1 METRRSNLTYNIIK
15 EVNTKNGP
23 HMVGKTTAMLEDCEL
38 DAFRIVDKI
47 TCNCTNPVFG
57 IVGMDRIRMLD
68 EYYMAKSKLNVAA
81 GDTFNEEE
89 GKRIARERVLDKYHG
104 DLNAALCAYL
114 QDAREIVARLENYM
128 LKHDIDYSSALTE
141 AEIKRTKLSG
151 AAPGSNK
158 CDEEVIL

>member
-1 METRRSNLTYNIIK
+1 METRRSNLTYSVIK

-23 HMVGKTTAMLEDCEL
+23 HMVGKTTAMLEDCEF
-38 DAFRIVDKI
+38 DACHIVDKI
-47 TCNCTNPVFG
+47 TRNCTNPVFG
-57 IVGMDRIRMLD
+57 IVGVDGIHMLN
-68 EYYMAKSKLNVAA
+68 EYYVAKSKLNVAA

-128 LKHDIDYSSALTE
+128 LKHNIDYSSALTE
-141 AEIKRTKLSG
+141 DEIKWSKLSG
-151 AAPGSNK
+151 KKGG
-158 CDEEVIL
+158 

>member
-1 METRRSNLTYNIIK
+1 METRRSNLTYSIIK

-23 HMVGKTTAMLEDCEL
+23 HMVGKTTAMLEDCKF
-38 DAFRIVDKI
+38 DACRIMGKI
-47 TCNCTNPVFG
+47 TRNCTNPVFG
-57 IVGMDRIRMLD
+57 IFGVDGVHMLD
-68 EYYMAKSKLNVAA
+68 EYYVAKSKLNVAA

-128 LKHDIDYSSALTE
+128 LKHNIDYSSALTE
-141 AEIKRTKLSG
+141 EEIKWSKLSG
-151 AAPGSNK
+151 K
-158 CDEEVIL
+158 K

>member
-15 EVNTKNGP
+15 EVNTKKGP
-23 HMVGKTTAMLEDCEL
+23 HMVGKTTAMLEDCGL

-68 EYYMAKSKLNVAA
+68 EYYTAKSKLNVAA
-81 GDTFNEEE
+81 GDTFDEEE

-128 LKHDIDYSSALTE
+128 LKHNIDYSSALTE
-141 AEIKRTKLSG
+141 DEIKWSKLSG
-151 AAPGSNK
+151 KKEG
-158 CDEEVIL
+158 

>member
-23 HMVGKTTAMLEDCEL
+23 HMVGRTTAMLYDCSL
-38 DAFRIVDKI
+38 DAYHIVDKI
-47 TCNCTNPVFG
+47 VDNCTRRSFMGGFEHHLLN
-57 IVGMDRIRMLD
+57 DTY
-68 EYYMAKSKLNVAA
+68 EAKSKLNVAA

-128 LKHDIDYSSALTE
+128 LKHNIDYSSALTE
-141 AEIKRTKLSG
+141 EEIKWSKLSG
-151 AAPGSNK
+151 K
-158 CDEEVIL
+158 K

>member
-1 METRRSNLTYNIIK
+1 METRRSNLTYSVIK

-23 HMVGKTTAMLEDCEL
+23 HMVGKTTAMLEDCGF
-38 DAFRIVDKI
+38 DACHIVDKI
-47 TCNCTNPVFG
+47 TRNCTNPVFSIDG
-57 IVGMDRIRMLD
+57 VRMLD
-68 EYYMAKSKLNVAA
+68 DYYVAKSKLNVAA

-128 LKHDIDYSSALTE
+128 LKHNIDYSPALTE
-141 AEIKRTKLSG
+141 DEIKWSKLSG
-151 AAPGSNK
+151 K
-158 CDEEVIL
+158 KEH

>member
-1 METRRSNLTYNIIK
+1 METRRSNLTYSVIK

-23 HMVGKTTAMLEDCEL
+23 YMVGETTAMLKDCGF
-38 DAFRIVDKI
+38 DACHIVDKI
-47 TCNCTNPVFG
+47 TRNCTNPVFG
-57 IVGMDRIRMLD
+57 IVGVDGIHVLN
-68 EYYMAKSKLNVAA
+68 EYYVAKSKLNVAA

-128 LKHDIDYSSALTE
+128 LKHNIDYSSALTE
-141 AEIKRTKLSG
+141 DEIKWSKLSG
-151 AAPGSNK
+151 KKEG
-158 CDEEVIL
+158 

>member
-23 HMVGKTTAMLEDCEL
+23 HMVGKTTAMLEDCKF
-38 DAFRIVDKI
+38 DACRIMDKI
-47 TCNCTNPVFG
+47 TRNCTNPVFG
-57 IVGMDRIRMLD
+57 IFGVDGVHMLD
-68 EYYMAKSKLNVAA
+68 EYYVAKSKLNVAA
-81 GDTFNEEE
+81 GDTFDEEE

-128 LKHDIDYSSALTE
+128 LKHNIDYSSALTE
-141 AEIKRTKLSG
+141 YDIKRTKLSG
-151 AAPGSNK
+151 K
-158 CDEEVIL
+158 K

>member
-23 HMVGKTTAMLEDCEL
+23 HMVGKTTAMLEDCKF
-38 DAFRIVDKI
+38 DACRIMDKI
-47 TCNCTNPVFG
+47 TRNCTNPVFG
-57 IVGMDRIRMLD
+57 IFGVDGVHMLD
-68 EYYMAKSKLNVAA
+68 EYYVAKSKLNVAA

-128 LKHDIDYSSALTE
+128 LKHNIDYSSALTE
-141 AEIKRTKLSG
+141 EEIKWSKLSG
-151 AAPGSNK
+151 K
-158 CDEEVIL
+158 K